1 MSAKRQHPDD
11 RRQQILAA
19 AIVVAARPGGFGKL
33 TRELVAAQVGC
44 ASALISRYFGTMP
57 AFRRT
62 IMRAAIA
69 AENLS
74 IIAQGLA
81 AGDPHARKADSE
93 LKQRAL
99 NSLA

>member
-1 MSAKRQHPDD
+1 MKKRQQPDD

-19 AIVVAARPGGFGKL
+19 AIVVAAKPGGLGKL

-44 ASALISRYFGTMP
+44 VPALISRYFGTMP
-57 AFRRT
+57 SFKRT
-62 IMRAAIA
+62 IMRSAIA

-81 AGDPHARKADSE
+81 AGDPHARKATPE